1 MGHVGLLPDYVHRYG
16 GFNIQGRTT
25 DDALE
30 MIDSAPAIEDGRRSW
45 VGD

>member
-30 MIDSAPAIEDGRRSW
+30 MIDSALAIEDGRRSW